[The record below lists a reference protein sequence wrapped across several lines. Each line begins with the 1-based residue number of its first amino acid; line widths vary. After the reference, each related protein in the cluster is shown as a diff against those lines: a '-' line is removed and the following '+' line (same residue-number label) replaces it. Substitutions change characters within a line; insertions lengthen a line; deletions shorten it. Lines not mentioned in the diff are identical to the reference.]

1 MSDHRYKRLTKKE
14 MSETAKAAN
23 MSLSAK
29 AKDLLNGGN
38 RPAENMKVALQV
50 GMDVA
55 EALGKK
61 TVKDTYTETAFE
73 LIDYCLKPSDSVAKK
88 MSQKAVRDKAH
99 DLYVTVKGEEKR
111 VQVSTEVVKLLSTL
125 DVDTANKVMD
135 LAIELMKSD
144 GRSTIQDRHVRPLFD
159 NLGKCQGLS
168 EELLVLEEVEET
180 TPTEKKTS
188 KKKKKA
194 ARRKGKK

>member
-1 MSDHRYKRLTKKE
+1 MG
-14 MSETAKAAN
+14 ETAKEAN

-38 RPAENMKVALQV
+38 RPKKHMEVALEV

-55 EALGKK
+55 EGLGKK
-61 TVKDTYTETAFE
+61 IVKDTYTETAFE

-125 DVDTANKVMD
+125 DVNTANKVMD
-135 LAIELMKSD
+135 LAMELMKSD
-144 GRSTIQDRHVRPLFD
+144 GRSTIKERHVRPLFD

-168 EELLVLEEVEET
+168 EEVEET